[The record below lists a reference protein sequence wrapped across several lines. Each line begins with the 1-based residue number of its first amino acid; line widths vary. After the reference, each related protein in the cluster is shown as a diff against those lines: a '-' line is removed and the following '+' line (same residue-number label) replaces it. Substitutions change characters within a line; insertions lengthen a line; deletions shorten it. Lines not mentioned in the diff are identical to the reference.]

1 MTLLICCPPLLA
13 VMRVR
18 CLRLSSRISCPE
30 CTVSTPMPYVPASA
44 FTITKGGLSMSYSA
58 YLRWIFWISVSTLR
72 ATQSSPS
79 HKKKKNTPH
88 GGGGGAAGRGA
99 GAGGGAGARAAARGG
114 GGGAG
119 GR

>member
-79 HKKKKNTPH
+79 RLVKLISPH
-88 GGGGGAAGRGA
+88 LQEQRVDEPGVDVDQRRELACH
-99 GAGGGAGARAAARGG
+99 RAI
-114 GGGAG
+114 
-119 GR
+119 